1 MAWEDARKMLGWS
14 ESDMRHAAEVS
25 KVSNAVGFDVMMA
38 EILKRQE
45 SAKRSAVRAMARKL
59 GTAKWG

>member
-1 MAWEDARKMLGWS
+1 
-14 ESDMRHAAEVS
+14 MRHVAEVS
-25 KVSNAVGFDVMMA
+25 KVADAVGFDVMMA

-59 GTAKWG
+59 GAEKWG